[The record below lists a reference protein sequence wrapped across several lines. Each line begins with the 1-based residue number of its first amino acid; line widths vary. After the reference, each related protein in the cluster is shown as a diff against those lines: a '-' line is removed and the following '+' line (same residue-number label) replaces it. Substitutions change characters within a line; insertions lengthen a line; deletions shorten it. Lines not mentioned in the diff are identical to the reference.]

1 MRTTGLENRTALDWV
16 CLQGSYYKKCK
27 WKTYSLTSRSTQPV
41 WKHVLF
47 SLPSVRYLLQQ
58 LTEQCAACRQS
69 WRPGRDRQE
78 YRLLGEGGRP
88 ALDHSAG
95 SDKVSPRRRW
105 DCLMS
110 LHVGLCLLPFPRGWL
125 AKGSPSPRTRAPL
138 SHSCVSAEGS
148 TASFPEA
155 NLPSHLLP
163 PSILPSVRQGLY

>member
-1 MRTTGLENRTALDWV
+1 M
-16 CLQGSYYKKCK
+16 
-27 WKTYSLTSRSTQPV
+27 TSRSTQPV

-110 LHVGLCLLPFPRGWL
+110 LHVGLRLLPFPRL
-125 AKGSPSPRTRAPL
+125 ACQRVPL
-138 SHSCVSAEGS
+138 TKDQS
-148 TASFPEA
+148 TS
-155 NLPSHLLP
+155 
-163 PSILPSVRQGLY
+163 